1 MNRCALGLLVGLV
14 SLSVAACQTSPGD
27 EGLSNETSGSAEAVA
42 PTFVAEE
49 GLTPR
54 ERLRKSIALLE
65 QGEAEHARVELEAY
79 RLAVPKSR
87 VADHLLWQIDADP
100 LAHFGDTNFD
110 YTLRPGDSL
119 SIVARDYL
127 GDRLSFYILARY
139 NGLEKPGQVKVGQTI
154 KVPGVQP
161 KAAVALPKSE
171 PKPKTAP
178 PTQEDEAEKAL
189 REPAAKKAAALP
201 SVNPSSDSAVI
212 AETAAASAERI
223 QEQRLSDLYIDADR
237 LSSAGRYADAINVL
251 EEGLLEFSED
261 PKIKRIA
268 ALNYASYAE
277 QLEASGQVREAQGA
291 LRRAVFLAPSN
302 QTMAQK
308 LRSLDRAM
316 AAEQSY
322 RSGVDALAAGR
333 QVDAY
338 TAFTRTLELGPQH
351 QEAKRR
357 LVALTPDITETFHR
371 DALLAYQKQELDK
384 AIAIWDRVLEIDPD
398 YNPAVV
404 GRSKAIELKERLRTL
419 KSSD

>member
-14 SLSVAACQTSPGD
+14 SLSVAACQTSTGD
-27 EGLSNETSGSAEAVA
+27 EGLGNGTQGSAEAAVPA
-42 PTFVAEE
+42 FVAEE

-54 ERLRKSIALLE
+54 ERLRKAISLLE

-79 RLAVPKSR
+79 KLAVSKSR

-100 LAHFGDTNFD
+100 LAHFGKTNFD
-110 YTLRPGDSL
+110 YTLKPGDSL

-139 NGLEKPGQVKVGQTI
+139 NGLDKPGQVKVGQTI

-161 KAAVALPKSE
+161 SAALAPPKSE
-171 PKPKTAP
+171 PTAA
-178 PTQEDEAEKAL
+178 PTKEEEAEKASP
-189 REPAAKKAAALP
+189 ESAAKQAVPPPA
-201 SVNPSSDSAVI
+201 VNPSGDSAVI

-223 QEQRLSDLYIDADR
+223 QEKRLSDLYTDADR
-237 LSSAGRYADAINVL
+237 LTAAGRYADAINVL

-268 ALNYASYAE
+268 ALNYASYAD
-277 QLEASGQVREAQGA
+277 QLKASGQVREAQGA
-291 LRRAVFLAPSN
+291 LRRAVFLAPAD
-302 QTMAQK
+302 QTVAQK
-308 LRSLDRAM
+308 LRKLDRAM

-322 RSGVDALAAGR
+322 RAGIDALAEGR

-338 TAFTRTLELGPQH
+338 TAFTKTLQLEPEH
-351 QEAKRR
+351 QDAKRR
-357 LVALTPDITETFHR
+357 LVSLTPDIAQTFHR

-384 AIAIWDRVLEIDPD
+384 AIAIWDRVLEIDPN
-398 YNPAVV
+398 YNPASV
-404 GRSKAIELKERLRTL
+404 GRAKALELKERLRTL
-419 KSSD
+419 KSSE